1 MANNLL
7 KSSGLWKLQ
16 QGDCTQV
23 TFYIHNLT
31 FIWLTDVLVL
41 QVICTGSSNGTEEV
55 PGDRSPE
62 TLKEVDTGQL
72 AIADAK
78 PKVGKLTIDLDWRKS
93 FYLPNIGDLP
103 GTDAILQ
110 GCQVTPNCD
119 DFWSAGG

>member
-1 MANNLL
+1 
-7 KSSGLWKLQ
+7 
-16 QGDCTQV
+16 V

-41 QVICTGSSNGTEEV
+41 QLICTGSSNGTEEV

-78 PKVGKLTIDLDWRKS
+78 PK
-93 FYLPNIGDLP
+93 
-103 GTDAILQ
+103 
-110 GCQVTPNCD
+110 GCQVIPNCD
-119 DFWSAGG
+119 DLWSAGG

>member
-1 MANNLL
+1 MCLFCRSSVPGQAMA
-7 KSSGLWKLQ
+7 Q
-16 QGDCTQV
+16 
-23 TFYIHNLT
+23 
-31 FIWLTDVLVL
+31 
-41 QVICTGSSNGTEEV
+41 EV
-55 PGDRSPE
+55 PGDRSHE

-110 GCQVTPNCD
+110 GCQGDPKLR
-119 DFWSAGG
+119 